1 MDRACKIRFDLRC
14 GVSIYPGALC
24 FLLSQG
30 VLRSSRPP
38 AMQESSLV
46 CATTTAA
53 ANAGLPWI
61 RLLAPFYSPTLR
73 CEWLVASVDQNSL
86 KGDGA
91 SFEPPSET
99 WEPLSREDKKKE
111 PNKKGDDDEEVF
123 VYFIVPVSLRIARL
137 CCEFCCFCSQFLFY
151 D

>member
-14 GVSIYPGALC
+14 GVSSYPGALC

-61 RLLAPFYSPTLR
+61 RLLAPFYSPTLS
-73 CEWLVASVDQNSL
+73 CEWLVASVDQ
-86 KGDGA
+86 K
-91 SFEPPSET
+91 ET
-99 WEPLSREDKKKE
+99 VQVLSRPPKRGSLYPERTRRRNPTKRE
-111 PNKKGDDDEEVF
+111 TTTF